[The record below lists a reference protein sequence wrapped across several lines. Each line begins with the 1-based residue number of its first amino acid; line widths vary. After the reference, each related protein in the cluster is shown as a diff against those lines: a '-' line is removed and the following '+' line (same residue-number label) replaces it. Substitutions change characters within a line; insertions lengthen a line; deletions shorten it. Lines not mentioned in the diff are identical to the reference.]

1 MSYKVVEI
9 EGIGETYAKK
19 LNAIGIRTT
28 ENLLQKGGSKK
39 GRESIAKQTGL
50 PESLILTWVNHADL
64 FRIKGIAAQ
73 FSELLEAAGVDSVRE
88 LANRNAESLHAKLKA
103 TNNEYMLSGRVPSL
117 ASVKAMIASAKKMKA
132 AVTH

>member
-19 LNAIGIRTT
+19 LQSIGIRTT

-73 FSELLEAAGVDSVRE
+73 FSELLEASGVDSVKE
-88 LANRNAESLHAKLKA
+88 LANRNAESLHAKLVA

-117 ASVKAMIASAKKMKA
+117 SSLREMIASAKKMKA